1 MKERNLKQVDGKWYV
16 DFTSRGKR
24 IRQFAGYT
32 KAQARNTLAKMR
44 IEQLDERLGL
54 KKPERHNTSFEDFAE
69 GFIVKHSK
77 GRPKTREAQAACL
90 RALLKS
96 DLFKGKCLMDITAE
110 SIAKYH
116 ADRGADRLVSA
127 NREIGFLKQIFQR
140 AVEWGELDRNP
151 AALVKKFHEPK
162 NRLRILTD
170 DEVVRLLEAA
180 EPRLVPF
187 LKLLL
192 TTAMR
197 PHEAL
202 ALHWPHDGWDTE
214 KELEVSIVS
223 LEKRVIFIPANLAK
237 NHKDRVIPLSPELM
251 ALFEALPKNLNSGKV
266 FPWFHTP
273 VGFRPAVD
281 AARLKDVVLYTCK
294 HTAASRMIRAG
305 IDIVTV
311 SELIGHSDP
320 KMTLRYCHSSLET
333 KQEAVD
339 TLSRIYLQTPKP
351 AAETAASPK
360 MSEHGL
366 ASESL
371 N

>member
-1 MKERNLKQVDGKWYV
+1 MKERNLKQTDDKWYV
-16 DFTSRGKR
+16 DFTAQGKR
-24 IRQFAGYT
+24 IRQFGGYT
-32 KAQARNTLAKMR
+32 KAQARNTLAKLR
-44 IEQLDERLGL
+44 IERLDKRLGF
-54 KKPERHNTSFEDFAE
+54 KKPEQRGTLFEDFAE
-69 GFIVKHSK
+69 EFIAKHSK
-77 GRPKTREAQAACL
+77 GRPKTREAQAVCL
-90 RALLKS
+90 RALLNS
-96 DLFKGKCLMDITAE
+96 DLFKGKGLADITTE
-110 SIAKYH
+110 SIARYH
-116 ADRGADRLVSA
+116 ADRGADRPVSA

-170 DEVVRLLEAA
+170 EEVERLLNAA
-180 EPRLVPF
+180 GPRLAPF
-187 LKLLL
+187 LKVLL

-202 ALHWPHDGWDTE
+202 ALSWAHDGWDAD
-214 KELEVSIVS
+214 KGLAVSIVD
-223 LEKRVIFIPANLAK
+223 LEKRVIFIPARLAK
-237 NHKDRVIPLSPELM
+237 NHKDRAIPLSPEHI
-251 ALFEALPKNLNSGKV
+251 ALFDALPRNLKSGKV
-266 FPWFHTP
+266 FPWSQTP
-273 VGFRPAVD
+273 VGFRAAVD
-281 AARLKDVVLYTCK
+281 AAKLKDVVLYTCK

-333 KQEAVD
+333 KQEAVN

-351 AAETAASPK
+351 ATETVAPRK
-360 MSEHGL
+360 MSEHRFL
-366 ASESL
+366 SESL